1 MSEKEQIGG
10 EELNISGSWK
20 QSNISNT
27 CKGLLNEI
35 RMYNE
40 INKMYDEIH
49 KITKY
54 NDTFGQR
61 FKSQKMDYEKK
72 YGSIDADKNI
82 EEGRKVAEVNTVA
95 DAWKM
100 CEDNV
105 KLCNETKNEHEM
117 KKNKNNK
124 GKNH

>member
-1 MSEKEQIGG
+1 MSEKEQSGG

-61 FKSQKMDYEKK
+61 FKSQKMDYEKNMGLLMLIK
-72 YGSIDADKNI
+72 ILKRV
-82 EEGRKVAEVNTVA
+82 EKWRKLTQWLMLGR
-95 DAWKM
+95 
-100 CEDNV
+100 CV
-105 KLCNETKNEHEM
+105 KTM
-117 KKNKNNK
+117 
-124 GKNH
+124 